1 MPFDRTSWQDE
12 IGRWATRPLSQMDAK
27 MEFHREDTHA
37 SDDLEK
43 FLRVGLWEAPY
54 GVHFV
59 DVERNGTSTEL
70 LDE

>member
-1 MPFDRTSWQDE
+1 
-12 IGRWATRPLSQMDAK
+12 